1 MVYPNFI
8 NKYIDDI
15 FMEFTT
21 KCNLKTYFD
30 EDFPIDIHYYK
41 SKSENKKIIMD
52 VYYDADNIYVKGKL
66 DDIKE
71 SLSNTAKEWDLD
83 LTSVRIYDTYEPQNK
98 KGGTTNK
105 MMQEMIKYGKNCARY
120 KFIIKP
126 DYTSQKHMN

>member
-1 MVYPNFI
+1 
-8 NKYIDDI
+8 
-15 FMEFTT
+15 
-21 KCNLKTYFD
+21 
-30 EDFPIDIHYYK
+30 
-41 SKSENKKIIMD
+41 
-52 VYYDADNIYVKGKL
+52 VKGKL